1 MKTGIKVGI
10 IGLGNMGMGLL
21 KGLKG
26 LGDMGGMIEGIF
38 AYDRNEGKRKQ
49 GMEGGGVKILRDE
62 WEVWVGSD
70 LCILAIKKK
79 DIVSFLSS
87 TKGREDILGGV
98 DKKVYIS
105 VGAGLKMKDMEEVCG
120 GGKKLVRMMP
130 NLGVMVGEGV
140 LGVVYGEFLEE
151 GYRELI
157 RRIFGGLGRIF
168 EVKEEEMDGLT
179 GLSGSGL
186 AYIFLLIEG
195 MADGGVRSG
204 LRRELALGL
213 AVQTVLGASKLYE
226 KRGGHPGVLKDEVA
240 SAGGTTIEGVGVLER
255 GGFRGLVMD
264 AVFEAYR
271 RSCEM
276 SGGNEF

>member
-1 MKTGIKVGI
+1 MKTGIKVGV
-10 IGLGNMGMGLL
+10 IGLGSMGLSLL

-26 LGDMGGMIEGIF
+26 LGDMGGMIGGLF
-38 AYDRNEGKRKQ
+38 GYDRNESKREQ
-49 GMEGGGVKILRDE
+49 GMGGGGVKILRDE
-62 WEVWVGSD
+62 WEVWAGSD

-79 DIVSFLSS
+79 DILSFLSS
-87 TKGREDILGGV
+87 TKGRGDILGGV

-105 VGAGLKMKDMEEVCG
+105 VGAGLKMEDMEEVCG

-157 RRIFGGLGRIF
+157 RRIFGGLGKIF

-179 GLSGSGL
+179 GVSGSGF

-195 MADGGVRSG
+195 MADGGVRAG
-204 LRRELALGL
+204 LRRGLALRL
-213 AVQTVLGASKLYE
+213 AVQTVLGASRLYE
-226 KRGGHPGVLKDEVA
+226 ECGGHPGVLKDEVA
-240 SAGGTTIEGVGVLER
+240 SAGGTTIEGIGVLER

-264 AVFEAYR
+264 AVFEAYQK
-271 RSCEM
+271 SEGL
-276 SGGNEF
+276 GGEG